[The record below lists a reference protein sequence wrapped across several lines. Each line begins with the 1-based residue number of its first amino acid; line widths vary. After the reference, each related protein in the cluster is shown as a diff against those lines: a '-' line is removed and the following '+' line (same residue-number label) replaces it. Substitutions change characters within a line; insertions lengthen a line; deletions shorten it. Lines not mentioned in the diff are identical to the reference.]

1 MAKFQRFFNKT
12 LSLENGAL
20 CRSRRHSNEYLVH
33 FATIWLQSSNL
44 DAELKIVAH
53 DTRSFLSV
61 AQPGSRAQQ
70 ANIKKPRK
78 SKVVASDRGVH
89 SKNRNSREMARKG
102 DRTNEGFLTTGW
114 CHLGTTETPR
124 YEVLY

>member
-1 MAKFQRFFNKT
+1 M
-12 LSLENGAL
+12 
-20 CRSRRHSNEYLVH
+20 CRYRRDSNEYLGH
-33 FATIWLQSSNL
+33 FATKLQSSDL

-114 CHLGTTETPR
+114 CHLGTTENTT
-124 YEVLY
+124 L

>member
-33 FATIWLQSSNL
+33 FATTWLQSSDL

-70 ANIKKPRK
+70 THVTKPRK
-78 SKVVASDRGVH
+78 GKVVASDRETQ
-89 SKNRNSREMARKG
+89 SKSRKKPRKG
-102 DRTNEGFLTTGW
+102 AKKGTRPAEGS
-114 CHLGTTETPR
+114 
-124 YEVLY
+124 